1 MHSVHGRWVS
11 QGISLGL
18 ANTLL
23 SFSFGSRQVLGGH
36 LPTHTKHVWGSQA
49 FVSKASWT
57 CKALIECTLRNA
69 LGSHIWPSSI
79 QTSQGPASCGT
90 STLSTDTAE
99 LYPQQWLQARSLG
112 QSCTAPGLAP
122 LVQLH
127 TGATQQ
133 CLTSWG
139 MTGYTTSPALLE
151 FAVLS
156 LNIKEN
162 LLWGTKQAVL
172 LCNAVQQPDIL
183 AQMYTIYNPK
193 ENECTIVQPNTF
205 SWKQH
210 LCVIFL
216 GLYQLHYLH

>member
-1 MHSVHGRWVS
+1 M
-11 QGISLGL
+11 
-18 ANTLL
+18 
-23 SFSFGSRQVLGGH
+23 
-36 LPTHTKHVWGSQA
+36 WGSQA
-49 FVSKASWT
+49 FVSKAPWT
-57 CKALIECTLRNA
+57 CKALIERTLRNA
-69 LGSHIWPSSI
+69 LGSHIWPSSL
-79 QTSQGPASCGT
+79 QTSQGPGSRAT

-99 LYPQQWLQARSLG
+99 LYPQQWLQAHSLRG
-112 QSCTAPGLAP
+112 KAARLQVLLP

-127 TGATQQ
+127 TGVTQQ

-210 LCVIFL
+210 LYVIFL
-216 GLYQLHYLH
+216 GLYQFHYLH